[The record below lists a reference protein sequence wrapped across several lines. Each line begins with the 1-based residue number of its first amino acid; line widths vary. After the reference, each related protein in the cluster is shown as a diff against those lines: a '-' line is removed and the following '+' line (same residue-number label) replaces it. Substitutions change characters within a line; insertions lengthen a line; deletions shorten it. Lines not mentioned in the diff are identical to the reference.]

1 MYKQFI
7 VLFIV
12 IMSPLYSME
21 KNKPVTSSMMLLPQD
36 IARNQ
41 IQSWLTFQEI
51 SRLKQLSKYY
61 NQLYD
66 TDRNCSYSR
75 DDVCSTYACNHC
87 AKSYYQCTKM
97 LVHFAL
103 RYDEQMFKHVWF
115 HHRNIRKGDI
125 ERCIR
130 KNKKKYEVIIKGEKA
145 HHRKPEIT
153 IQEEMRCYREHYSR
167 LKNIHRRMFRY
178 VREAIDSQDSKKI
191 DKANTI
197 LSESGLTVFDLL
209 KTGTDYDI
217 DAIFYNASLSHN
229 TDLIK
234 NMCGGCVD
242 DRAFPYVIFYADEQ
256 VLFDLIDKDIL
267 PVESATK
274 DGKKSVLHYAAERG
288 FDTVIKKALE
298 KGAYVNGR
306 DFYEKTPLHYA
317 VKKENLEAVMELL
330 NSADADVRLK
340 DKKGKTA
347 IDYNTPKLKHL
358 FHAPKVS
365 DERKEIAKMLQD
377 HKDQHQVFG
386 YSYSKVYDNGY
397 QELHI

>member
-1 MYKQFI
+1 MYKQLI

-21 KNKPVTSSMMLLPQD
+21 KSKPVVSGMMVLTQD

-51 SRLKQLSKYY
+51 SRLKRLSKYY

-66 TDRNCSYSR
+66 TDLNCSHSR
-75 DDVCSTYACNHC
+75 GDVCSTYACNYC

-103 RYDEQMFKHVWF
+103 RFDEQMFKHVWF
-115 HHRNIRKGDI
+115 HHKDTRKSDVERFIR
-125 ERCIR
+125 R
-130 KNKKKYEVIIKGEKA
+130 KKKKHEVMIKGEKTR
-145 HHRKPEIT
+145 HSKPEIT
-153 IQEEMRCYREHYSR
+153 IQEEMRYYREHYKHV
-167 LKNIHRRMFRY
+167 KNIHSRMFRY

-191 DKANTI
+191 DKANTM

-209 KTGTDYDI
+209 KTDTSYDP
-217 DAIFYNASLSHN
+217 DTLFYNACLLHN
-229 TDLIK
+229 TNLIK

-242 DRAFPYVIFYADEQ
+242 DRSFPYVIFYADDQ
-256 VLFDLIDKDIL
+256 VLCDLIDKDIL
-267 PVESATK
+267 SAESATK

-288 FDTVIKKALE
+288 CDNVIKRALE

-317 VKKENLEAVMELL
+317 VKEEKLGAVIELL
-330 NSADADVRLK
+330 QSADADVRLK

-358 FHAPKVS
+358 LHVPKVT
-365 DERKEIAKMLQD
+365 DERKAIARLLME
-377 HKDQHQVFG
+377 HKDQHQVSG
-386 YSYSKVYDNGY
+386 YSYSKVHSNGY
-397 QELHI
+397 QELQI